1 MSNIRIKVSF
11 STYTDSGLYQKAEHI
26 LQSMTG
32 NPNFAS
38 PTPAL
43 TAVQTA
49 ITKYSVALGKVV
61 DGTKQDTALKN
72 QARQELES
80 LLHDLGLY
88 VQLNGQNDEAILASS
103 GFDSSKTPAPV
114 GILPKP
120 TGFTADA
127 NQAKGCIDLWLDP
140 INGARSYLYEYTET
154 PVTATSVWHIQSDTA
169 TSITISNLESG
180 KEYAFRVTGIGSDPT
195 KISSDIITKVAPF

>member
-1 MSNIRIKVSF
+1 MSTRVKVNF
-11 STYTDSGLYQKAEHI
+11 GTYTDSGLYQKSEHI

-43 TAVQTA
+43 TVLQTA
-49 ITKYSVALGKVV
+49 ITKYSAALGKVV
-61 DGTKQDTALKN
+61 DGTKQDTVLKN

-114 GILPKP
+114 GILAKP
-120 TGFTADA
+120 TGFGADV
-127 NQAKGCIDLWLDP
+127 NQAKGCIDLWLDS

-154 PVTATSVWHIQSDTA
+154 PVTAASAWRVLGDTA
-169 TSITISNLESG
+169 TSITISGLDSG

-195 KISSDIITKVAPF
+195 RVYSDIVTKVAPF